1 MLQNTMNTTTPPKPT
16 DSQEA
21 VPPQDSQA
29 FKAKFIRE
37 LLQNPIAVDAESEAV
52 LSAELDLL
60 KTDIWTASEEVSHFM
75 GIDATPLKDIMARPR
90 GRNEFLIYPTPQEFE
105 YYESV
110 YDSKLVPHTGT
121 VPAEVE
127 VPPVPPA
134 SPDLRCSTKRG
145 LDFCTHLQ
153 RGANKK
159 KHRVKKRP
167 PVKIKSTAEQYAKLL
182 SKSVGENAS
191 MVDKIENLV
200 LFLYRLSE
208 CQTFGAVTANMI
220 SYVKTFMDGPI
231 AVQVTRLIET
241 VMSYGSAE
249 VLEAHSGLEQT
260 DVLGKMRAFID
271 SWKLNREGPLAKY
284 LCNIVSL
291 LCFAQLFPVLGE
303 KPGTKGEIDVDGF
316 GMHPEG
322 GAYFK
327 GYKIFSAKVLERQIS
342 CSDLSIM
349 AAETALFFLERGKL
363 AFTLGNP
370 AALVYSDAELI
381 ELDLE
386 FSVLESCIPL
396 IDSGRLSQFK
406 HEKIDGIKDEL
417 DYGIRL
423 DALINK
429 LIAATAEKKMSA
441 QGKADLTSKL
451 TRLTKVKVALLSA
464 QQSRPQRVRPFSV
477 EIFGA
482 SAVGKSVI
490 NSAILRQVCCVN
502 EFPDELD
509 TRVTVN
515 ENDKFESEITA
526 KTVCVTID
534 DFGNTKPEFMSESPV
549 KKIIDHVNNVTRNA
563 LKADV
568 ASKGNVPVQPK
579 VFTTTTNKKDLNAHV
594 YSVEPVSILRRFD
607 YVLTA
612 ILLPSHT
619 VDGAFSKEAFVRDK
633 NAWNILIEKI
643 CLVGPVPPKKES
655 TAKYIPIGVFTLA
668 DALRFLGEASIQH
681 FKDQN
686 ELIEQIEDNM
696 SKPLCPH
703 GVMEYVCQQC
713 NTNVVPLLPID
724 VRFAASKD
732 VDSVLKA
739 GTRLAKVPCD
749 DEELTVVSRTAEQI
763 VADDTG
769 EMSDHVDKLESQAGY
784 IDEFLPSISTE
795 YTDDS
800 APFFEPQAGDSDLL
814 LSLSG
819 GEPLPSDRGLEFL
832 DAMDGDIHEPPAGPD
847 TRSYY
852 AKVKDTVKSGVAGI
866 KVEERVSN
874 GKTKLMSYL
883 DGTSVG
889 DFLRDAIGSVVVIYS
904 ITSYHART
912 FKRFYRKF
920 YENFTCEFP
929 MRPARWW
936 DCMLPNAYG
945 TNFRSLAR
953 LHGYV
958 YFVTF
963 KRGVRLKAKAT
974 IKSIF
979 ESFYAS
985 RTSVI
990 AGAVTAALF
999 IFVKCYTAKKRS
1011 GRPEKIILKEQ
1022 DDCTELTG
1030 FTSGVDIGPRRPE
1043 TVAEETLNLKAHEGI
1058 TPIPHDEEVD
1068 VWKKPVREM
1077 RKRNGKKGATADQL
1091 AGMVSKHLHKLENV
1105 TTGKWSNI
1113 FPLRGNY
1120 WLAPGHMFPQDD
1132 EAYHIKLKRS
1142 PRSILDKN
1150 VRAVADRTTW
1160 RRIPDS
1166 DFLVLQIVSAGDQ
1179 PNLLEWISERAEN
1192 AMNVRHCKMVTK
1204 TSDCTIELRHIHVE
1218 SWKEKIVTNPSDA
1231 PKTRFSGYTYEG
1243 SASFHTGFCMSPVVA
1258 HTKCPSIVCFHL
1270 AGVTRTTPTG
1280 KEATNSGAGGYVC
1293 PESIQLAIDCF
1304 DQRLNVMNS
1313 GVFPVEAL
1321 GIKYGI
1327 DRPLHPYNAVAWQR
1341 EVDGVQPS
1349 AVFIGAHDGARMN
1362 PKSCVRLSPISALVT
1377 KHLGIAPAHKAPDFK
1392 KSGHARQKALED
1404 MTHPS
1409 HSVVPEILQR
1419 AVDDLIRYKLSK
1431 YSAADLEQV
1440 TPMSIDHACS
1450 GMDGIRGIDRMPLT
1464 TSCGFPLN
1472 CAKSKL
1478 ARVGMKDVE
1487 GVTESVEYDKI
1498 VHDHLAEIKACY
1510 DKEERAYHICRLILK
1525 DEARPVEKDSI
1536 RAMTAGQLAFNI
1548 LYRQLFLPV
1557 GRMDHAKW
1565 KELEGTVGI
1574 NAHGPEW
1581 TELSDQL
1588 DCFGNDIYIA
1598 GDYSKYD
1605 KRTSPNFVRSA
1616 YAVQIAVAAASGN
1629 YTKQE
1634 LDWMVGI
1641 ATDVSYPVYE
1651 NDGAFLQM
1659 FASMPSGIP
1668 GTTDLNVDQ
1677 NSLYMRYAFFT
1688 IFGLDTELKFED
1700 HVKLKVYGDDNAM
1713 GVSSHVP
1720 KFNHTSVKK
1729 VLSTIGVDYTMADKG
1744 SESRPYISKKE
1755 LSFLKRGFRKED
1767 KLGEVLAPLEED
1779 SIMKSLHFYYDGGS
1793 DTLPEDISSDAIE
1806 CAMREWFNWGKLLYD
1821 VRYKQM
1827 MALNAEC
1834 DFVHPK
1840 ILTFDE
1846 QVTSYAE
1853 KHHGFERIEE
1863 SVVFEPHASDCHTD
1877 DTWVHLLDEQPVMV
1891 DDFGAPPAH
1900 VPVAYQAQAIV
1911 QAVNNAPNIPY
1922 TYTNVY
1928 DAGRGPV
1935 DQPRN
1940 SLEPHAG
1947 DDDASPVTQ
1956 ETEEVVTFAAS
1967 SPGWKVDA
1975 SISSDERLISYDGS
1989 HANFFARPV
1998 VIHTFSWEPDVDYY
2012 ENISPWELYMT
2023 DSKVVNRLNHFKMFK
2038 GNLHLRLYIN
2048 GSPFS
2053 QGCMMCSYFPYNFI
2067 NDEVVPTEDNGFLAI
2082 QESQRQHIMLDPT
2095 NSTGGDLVLPF
2106 TAQFDMLSVD
2116 EYTFFGPLTFR
2127 SLNELRHANGATTSL
2142 TVTVTAWMDNM
2153 ELSAPSAVDAVS
2165 LIPQSGE
2172 SDEYGKG
2179 ALSKP
2184 ATAVANAAG
2193 ALAKMPAIAPYA
2205 QAAQLGAR
2213 MVASVASAFGFSRPS
2228 IIQDDCTMNPRPM
2241 GNMASCYSGDTA
2253 VKLSTDPKQGVSIGS
2268 EVVGVSKNDDM
2279 NIARMCQIPSFITN
2293 ANYAAS
2299 AAPGLEIA
2307 RIPIQP
2313 VQYRYSPIS
2322 DSLFLTPS
2330 ALAAMPFTYWRGTIN
2345 VTLKIIASNYQR
2357 GRLRVTFEP
2366 NAIADTSAEP
2376 EYNVIQ
2382 SYLIDIAEDTT
2393 TTFKIGWGSTPGM
2406 LRVPSTGVTSTTDFA
2421 YVVSPGTANGILSVY
2436 TATNLISP
2444 GVDPVAVEVQV
2455 WVSTG
2460 PDVEFAAPTATG
2472 FTNGTWFPGTLTS
2485 QAGIEGEDHKSPD
2498 EPDNVGTVHWFSPM
2512 NTSSELLKIY
2522 HGEKITSF
2530 RALIKRYHHIRTLA
2544 LLQDSDVGNNI
2555 PGMYRYSFPLLI
2567 GHRGLSDTAFDT
2579 TIDGDAWNYISMTPL
2594 HWLLPSFM
2602 GYRGGLRYKVV
2613 PVGDYSGFGAN
2624 TTGAVSI
2631 QRADVSY
2638 PPNGEFVE
2646 LPNGASAVPHY
2657 GVQTCD
2663 GTSTGMELQPTLNKG
2678 CVEAEVPY
2686 HSIYRWSR
2694 ARLLSFGSL
2703 GAQFEPEVTIKI
2715 HAVSSNKRK
2724 SAHMYLAAADDFSLM
2739 YFIGVPPLKIVS
2751 TPAPGNT

>member
-1 MLQNTMNTTTPPKPT
+1 MNTTTPPKT
-16 DSQEA
+16 TNSQEA

-29 FKAKFIRE
+29 FKAKFIKE

-60 KTDIWTASEEVSHFM
+60 KTDIWTASEEVSFFM
-75 GIDATPLKDIMARPR
+75 GIDATPLKELMARPR
-90 GRNEFLIYPTPQEFE
+90 GRNEFLIYPPPHEQE
-105 YYESV
+105 V
-110 YDSKLVPHTGT
+110 YKVLEDCKLVPHTGS
-121 VPAEVE
+121 VPSEVDI
-127 VPPVPPA
+127 VPPPPLQPL
-134 SPDLRCSTKRG
+134 SCCPPKRG
-145 LDFCTHLQ
+145 LDFCPHL
-153 RGANKK
+153 RRSSNRK
-159 KHRVKKRP
+159 KHKAP
-167 PVKIKSTAEQYAKLL
+167 PRRSSAPLKSTADQYAKLL
-182 SKSVGENAS
+182 SKSVGENAAL
-191 MVDKIENLV
+191 VDKIENLV

-231 AVQVTRLIET
+231 AIQVTRLIET

-271 SWKLNREGPLAKY
+271 GWKLNREGPLAKY

-291 LCFAQLFPVLGE
+291 LCFAQLFPLLGE
-303 KPGTKGEIDVDGF
+303 KPDSKGEIDVDGF

-327 GYKIFSAKVLERQIS
+327 GYKIFSAKVLDRQIS

-406 HEKIDGIKDEL
+406 HAKIEGIKDEL
-417 DYGIRL
+417 DYSVRL
-423 DALINK
+423 DALIDK

-477 EIFGA
+477 EIYGA

-490 NSAILRQVCCVN
+490 NSALLRQVCCVN
-502 EFPDELD
+502 DFPDALD

-515 ENDKFESEITA
+515 ENDKYDSEITA

-579 VFTTTTNKKDLNAHV
+579 IFTTTTNKKDLNAHV

-619 VDGAFSKEAFVRDK
+619 VNGAFCKEAFARDK
-633 NAWNILIEKI
+633 NAWNILIEKVCI
-643 CLVGPVPPKKES
+643 VGPVPPRKES
-655 TAKYIPIGVFTLA
+655 TAKYIPIGIFNLA
-668 DALRFLGEASIQH
+668 SALRFLGEASIQH

-686 ELIEQIEDNM
+686 ELIEQIENNM

-703 GVMEYVCQQC
+703 GVMEYVCQEC
-713 NTNVVPLLPID
+713 NAQTVPLLPID
-724 VRFAASKD
+724 VRFASSKD
-732 VDSVLKA
+732 VESIVQA
-739 GTRLAKVPCD
+739 GTRLANVSCE
-749 DEELTVVSRTAEQI
+749 DEELTVVSRSAEQI
-763 VADDTG
+763 VADEDG
-769 EMSDHVDKLESQAGY
+769 EMSAHVDKLESQAGC
-784 IDEFLPSISTE
+784 IEDFLPSISSD
-795 YTDDS
+795 YTVES
-800 APFFEPQAGDSDLL
+800 APFFEPQAGDSDLML
-814 LSLSG
+814 NLSG
-819 GEPLPSDRGLEFL
+819 GDEGRDDRNLEFL
-832 DAMDGDIHEPPAGPD
+832 DASECETDEFEQPSDP
-847 TRSYY
+847 RSYY
-852 AKVKDTVKSGVAGI
+852 AMVKDTIRSGVSGI
-866 KVEERVSN
+866 RINQKVASS
-874 GKTKLMSYL
+874 KDKMLSYL
-883 DGTSVG
+883 EGTSVG
-889 DFLRDAIGSVVVIYS
+889 DFLCDAIGSIVVVYS
-904 ITSYHART
+904 IASYHART
-912 FKRFYRKF
+912 VGRLYRRF
-920 YENFTCEFP
+920 YENVTCEFP
-929 MRPARWW
+929 LRPARWW
-936 DCMLPNAYG
+936 DIVLPNAYG
-945 TNFRSLAR
+945 TNIRSLAR

-958 YFVTF
+958 HLAKF
-963 KRGVRLKAKAT
+963 KRGVRLRASAT
-974 IKSIF
+974 IRSIF
-979 ESFYAS
+979 ENFYAS

-999 IFVKCYTAKKRS
+999 IFVKCYTAKKQS
-1011 GRPEKIILKEQ
+1011 GRPEKILLDDR

-1030 FTSGVDIGPRRPE
+1030 FTSGVDIGPRKPE
-1043 TVAEETLNLKAHEGI
+1043 TVTEETLNLKAHEGI
-1058 TPIPHDEEVD
+1058 TPIPHDEMVD

-1113 FPLRGNY
+1113 FPICGNY
-1120 WLAPGHMFPQDD
+1120 WLAPGHMFPNDD
-1132 EAYHIKLKRS
+1132 ESYHIKLKRS
-1142 PRSILDKN
+1142 PRSVLDKN

-1179 PNLLEWISERAEN
+1179 PNLLEWIAEK
-1192 AMNVRHCKMVTK
+1192 AEDAYNVQHCKMVTK
-1204 TSDCTIELRHIHVE
+1204 TNDCTVELRHIRIE
-1218 SWKEKIVTNPSDA
+1218 GWKDKIVTNPSDA

-1243 SASFHTGFCMSPVVA
+1243 SASFHTGFCMSPVVS

-1270 AGVTRTTPTG
+1270 AGVTRTTPSG
-1280 KEATNSGAGGYVC
+1280 KEATTSGAGGYVP
-1293 PESIQLAIDCF
+1293 PESIRLAIDCF

-1313 GVFPVEAL
+1313 GVFPIEAM
-1321 GIKYGI
+1321 GVKYGI

-1341 EVDGVQPS
+1341 EIDGVQPS

-1377 KHLGIAPAHKAPDFK
+1377 KHLGIPPAHKAPDFK
-1392 KSGHARQKALED
+1392 KAGHARQKALED

-1409 HSVVPEILQR
+1409 HSVVPEILEK

-1431 YSAADLEQV
+1431 YSEEDLQQI

-1450 GMDGIRGIDRMPLT
+1450 GMDGIRGIDRMPLN

-1478 ARVGMKDVE
+1478 ARVGMKTVE
-1487 GVTESVEYDKI
+1487 GVTESVEYDQV
-1498 VHDHLAEIKACY
+1498 VHDHLDEIKACY
-1510 DKEERAYHICRLILK
+1510 DKKERAYHICRLILK
-1525 DEARPVEKDSI
+1525 DEARPQEKDSI

-1581 TELSDQL
+1581 TELSNQL
-1588 DCFGNDIYIA
+1588 DSFGNDLFIA

-1616 YAVQIAVAAASGN
+1616 FAVQIAVAAASGN
-1629 YTKQE
+1629 YSQQE
-1634 LDWMVGI
+1634 LDWMVGV

-1677 NSLYMRYAFFT
+1677 NSLYMRYAFFD
-1688 IFGLDTELKFED
+1688 IYGLDTELKFED

-1713 GVSSHVP
+1713 GVSSDVP
-1720 KFNHTSVKK
+1720 EFNHTSVKGA
-1729 VLSTIGVDYTMADKG
+1729 LSRIGVEYTMADKG
-1744 SESRPYISKKE
+1744 SESRPYISKSE
-1755 LSFLKRGFRKED
+1755 LSFLKRGFRHED
-1767 KLGEVLAPLEED
+1767 ALGEVLAPLEED
-1779 SIMKSLHFYYDGGS
+1779 SILKSLHFYYDGGS

-1806 CAMREWFNWGKLLYD
+1806 SAMREWFNWGKDLYE

-1827 MALNAEC
+1827 MALNADC
-1834 DFVHPK
+1834 DFVHPR

-1846 QVTSYAE
+1846 QVASYAE
-1853 KHHGFERIEE
+1853 KHHGFVRVEE
-1863 SVVFEPHASDCHTD
+1863 PVEYIPHGSECLSTG
-1877 DTWVHLLDEQPVMV
+1877 TWVHQLNEQPVMI
-1891 DDFGAPPAH
+1891 DDLLAPPARFGAET
-1900 VPVAYQAQAIV
+1900 VVRVI
-1911 QAVNNAPNIPY
+1911 NNAPNIPY
-1922 TYTNVY
+1922 PYTNRY
-1928 DAGRGPV
+1928 DAGNGPV
-1935 DQPRN
+1935 DQPRV

-1956 ETEEVVTFAAS
+1956 ETEETVTFAAS

-1998 VIHTFSWEPDVDYY
+1998 VIHSFSWEPDVDYY
-2012 ENISPWELYMT
+2012 ENISPWQLYMT

-2095 NSTGGDLVLPF
+2095 NSTGGDLILPF
-2106 TAQFDMLSVD
+2106 TSQFDMLSID

-2127 SLNELRHANGATTSL
+2127 SLNALRHVNGATTSL
-2142 TVTVTAWMDNM
+2142 TVTVTAWMENM

-2165 LIPQSGE
+2165 LIPQSGDA
-2172 SDEYGKG
+2172 DEYGQG
-2179 ALSKP
+2179 AISRP

-2228 IIQDDCTMNPRPM
+2228 IIQDECVIVPRPM

-2279 NIARMCQIPSFITN
+2279 NIARICQIPSFITN

-2299 AAPGLEIA
+2299 AAPGLQIA
-2307 RIPIQP
+2307 KIPIQP
-2313 VQYRYSPIS
+2313 VQFRYSPIS
-2322 DSLFLTPS
+2322 DSLFLTPA
-2330 ALAAMPFTYWRGTIN
+2330 ALAALPFTYWRGTIN

-2366 NAIADTSAEP
+2366 NALADTSIEP

-2382 SYLIDIAEDTT
+2382 SYIIDIAEDTT

-2406 LRVPSTGVTSTTDFA
+2406 LRVPSTGTTSTTDFA
-2421 YVVSPGTANGILSVY
+2421 YVPSGGTANGVLSVY

-2460 PDVEFAAPTATG
+2460 PDIEFAAPTSTG
-2472 FTNGTWFPGTLTS
+2472 FANATWFPGTLTS

-2544 LLQDSDVGNNI
+2544 LEQDADVGNNI
-2555 PGMYRYSFPLLI
+2555 AGMYRYSFPLLV
-2567 GHRGLSDTAFDT
+2567 GHRGLSDTAYDT

-2631 QRADVSY
+2631 QRTDVSY
-2638 PPNGEFVE
+2638 PRVGEFVE
-2646 LPNGASAVPHY
+2646 LPNGASAVSHY

-2663 GTSTGMELQPTLNKG
+2663 GTSTGIEFQPMLTKG

-2686 HSIYRWSR
+2686 HSLYRWSR

-2703 GAQFEPEVTIKI
+2703 GAQFEPQVTVKI

-2724 SAHMYLAAADDFSLM
+2724 SAQMYLAAADDFSLM
-2739 YFIGVPPLKIVS
+2739 YFIGVPPLKIIS
-2751 TPAPGNT
+2751 TPAPAVPT